1 MEKNQKS
8 KQSLNKI
15 EDAILNKKHKEPQ
28 NTWIRF
34 STGSDLLD
42 TVVGGGEGLGYP
54 AGRIVNF
61 VGDKSS
67 GKTFLAIEVIV
78 AAKYKYKNKLKWV
91 YDDSESGFSFNTKN
105 IYGVQVMPVDKK
117 DRKKSKTVEDLYCNV
132 REFGESIAPDEVG
145 IYVCD
150 SLDGVGSE
158 EANKTA
164 NMQYDIF
171 KGRKSLKDKKGSFKM
186 GKAKY
191 LSDTFFPQLADY
203 IEEKNILL
211 IIISQVRTNIDPMSF
226 EKFTRAGGKALDFY
240 CHTVLWLANIRKLKK
255 KDRSIGVVVK
265 GKTTKSKTPRPYR
278 ELYFS
283 LQFDY
288 GLDNITTN
296 VDFLFDFLT
305 PTGQV
310 EAGASAAWNNS
321 SDYTMKQLK
330 EFLIES
336 KKEAY
341 YRKNVNKSL
350 TREGILAWLSEEKN
364 TKLLKKL
371 ESKYSAKMKRA
382 ELIEYIE
389 ANNLQKELTERTLAK
404 WEQIESSIKS
414 NRPPKYP
421 RN

>member
-1 MEKNQKS
+1 MRKNQIS
-8 KQSLNKI
+8 ENSLKTI
-15 EDAILNKKHKEPQ
+15 EDTILHKKKIVPKNEG
-28 NTWIRF
+28 IRF
-34 STGSDLLD
+34 PTGCDLLD
-42 TVVGGGEGLGYP
+42 TVVGGGEGMGYP

-78 AAKYKYKNKLKWV
+78 ASYYKYKKKLKWC

-105 IYGVQVMPVDKK
+105 IYGIEIMPVDKDK
-117 DRKKSKTVEDLYCNV
+117 RKKSKTVEDLYCNV
-132 REFGESIAPDEVG
+132 REFAEGLSENEMG

-164 NMQYDIF
+164 NTQYDVF
-171 KGRKSLKDKKGSFKM
+171 KGRKQEKDKKGSYKM

-191 LSDTFFPQLADY
+191 LSDTFFPQLSDY
-203 IEEKNILL
+203 LEEKNVLL

-255 KDRSIGVVVK
+255 KERAIGVVVK
-265 GKTTKSKTPRPYR
+265 AKTTKSKTPRPYR

-283 LQFDY
+283 LLFDY
-288 GLDNITTN
+288 GLDSITTN

-305 PTGQV
+305 PTGQI
-310 EAGASAAWNNS
+310 EAGASAAWDTGA
-321 SDYTMKQLK
+321 DYTMNQLK
-330 EFLIES
+330 GFLIEA
-336 KKEAY
+336 KKENY
-341 YRKNVNKSL
+341 YRKNVNKKL
-350 TREGILAWLSEEKN
+350 TKDGIMEWLHLDDN
-364 TKLLKKL
+364 VKLLRKL
-371 ESKYSAKMKRA
+371 ERLYALKMKRLD
-382 ELIEYIE
+382 LIEYIE
-389 ANNLQKELTERTLAK
+389 KNNLQKELTERALNK
-404 WEQIESSIKS
+404 WEQIENSILS

-421 RN
+421 KN